1 LSIQGGTNSN
11 SDGLKAKGH
20 CPSLA
25 PWGLLE
31 FRGELIMAFST
42 FKEIVQFAINKE
54 KDAQT
59 FYRSAAS
66 LSQYPGITPLFLEM
80 ATEEEKHQ
88 KLLEDLSDPPTLPE
102 HSKHVP
108 DLKISDYLVDLKF
121 HKDMKYQEVM
131 ILAMKNEEK
140 SLKFYQAWESKIQ
153 DPAQKKLF
161 TFLADQ
167 EAEHKYR
174 LESIYDEKILD

>member
-1 LSIQGGTNSN
+1 MS
-11 SDGLKAKGH
+11 
-20 CPSLA
+20 
-25 PWGLLE
+25 
-31 FRGELIMAFST
+31 FST
-42 FKEIVQFAINKE
+42 IQEIIQFAIDKE

-59 FYRSAAS
+59 FYRSAAT
-66 LSQYPGITPLFLEM
+66 LSQYPGISSLFLEM
-80 ATEEEKHQ
+80 AAEEEKHQ
-88 KLLEDLSDPPTLPE
+88 KLLEELPDPLTLPE
-102 HSKHVP
+102 SSKAVP

-140 SLKFYQAWESKIQ
+140 SLKFYRAWEAKAQ

-161 TFLADQ
+161 TYLADQ

>member
-1 LSIQGGTNSN
+1 MSLSTIQ
-11 SDGLKAKGH
+11 
-20 CPSLA
+20 
-25 PWGLLE
+25 
-31 FRGELIMAFST
+31 
-42 FKEIVQFAINKE
+42 EIIQFAIGKE

-66 LSQYPGITPLFLEM
+66 LSQYPGIAPLFLEM
-80 ATEEEKHQ
+80 AAEEEKHQ
-88 KLLEDLSDPPTLPE
+88 KLLEELPDPMTLPE
-102 HSKHVP
+102 KSRVVS

-121 HKDMKYQEVM
+121 HKDMKYQDVM

-140 SLKFYQAWESKIQ
+140 SLKFYRAWESKIQ

-161 TFLADQ
+161 TYLADQ

>member
-1 LSIQGGTNSN
+1 M
-11 SDGLKAKGH
+11 
-20 CPSLA
+20 P
-25 PWGLLE
+25 
-31 FRGELIMAFST
+31 FST
-42 FKEIVQFAINKE
+42 VQEIIQFAIDKE

-59 FYRSAAS
+59 FYRSTAS
-66 LSQYPGITPLFLEM
+66 LAQYPGIAPLFLEM
-80 ATEEEKHQ
+80 AAEEEKHQ
-88 KLLEDLSDPPTLPE
+88 KLLEGLSDPMTLPE
-102 HSKHVP
+102 KSKAVP

-140 SLKFYQAWESKIQ
+140 SLKFYRAWESKVQ
-153 DPAQKKLF
+153 DPGQKKLF
-161 TFLADQ
+161 TYLADQ

>member
-1 LSIQGGTNSN
+1 
-11 SDGLKAKGH
+11 LKN
-20 CPSLA
+20 PFDLL
-25 PWGLLE
+25 GLLE
-31 FRGELIMAFST
+31 NRGGPEMAFST
-42 FKEIVQFAINKE
+42 FEEIIQFAISKE

-66 LSQYPGITPLFLEM
+66 LSQYPGIAPLFLEL
-80 ATEEEKHQ
+80 AAEEEKHQ
-88 KLLEDLSDPPTLPE
+88 KLLEDLPDPGTLPE
-102 HSKHVP
+102 RSRTIP
-108 DLKISDYLVDLKF
+108 DLKISDYLMDLKF

-140 SLKFYQAWESKIQ
+140 SLKFYRAWESKAE
-153 DPAQKKLF
+153 DPAHKKLF
-161 TFLADQ
+161 AFLADQ

>member
-1 LSIQGGTNSN
+1 M
-11 SDGLKAKGH
+11 
-20 CPSLA
+20 P
-25 PWGLLE
+25 
-31 FRGELIMAFST
+31 FST
-42 FKEIVQFAINKE
+42 FQEIIQFAIDKE

-66 LSQYPGITPLFLEM
+66 LSKYPGISPLFLEL
-80 ATEEEKHQ
+80 AAEEEKHQ
-88 KLLEDLSDPPTLPE
+88 KLLEELPDPSTLPE
-102 HSKHVP
+102 KTKDIP
-108 DLKISDYLVDLKF
+108 DLKISDYLMDLKF

-140 SLKFYQAWESKIQ
+140 SLKFYRAWETKAP

-161 TFLADQ
+161 TYLGDQ

-174 LESIYDEKILD
+174 LESTYDEKILD